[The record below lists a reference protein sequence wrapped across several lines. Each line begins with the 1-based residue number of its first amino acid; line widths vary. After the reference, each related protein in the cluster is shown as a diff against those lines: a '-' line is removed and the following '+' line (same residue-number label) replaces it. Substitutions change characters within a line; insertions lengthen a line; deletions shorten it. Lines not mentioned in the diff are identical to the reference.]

1 MEIYYKQVVLLTGLT
16 GILSIIPCLWFYSRD
31 RIARKHGGLVLPQK
45 PWKLDLPEIILFLGM
60 GAAFSQYANMLVGM
74 LQSVLNYKEYQ
85 ETMDQMTAGK
95 SMWFL
100 IICMGV
106 IAPLA
111 EEIVFRWLIYLRLR
125 DYMRIG
131 LINENSQ
138 ANKNKIILEELTKAA
153 NYYHHEVINFG
164 IYHGNLVQAVYAG
177 LLGMFFAYFL
187 EISGCLWSSVL
198 LHMGANIWSLVS
210 TDLVSRMLQKNPM
223 YILIMLFALLVILIY
238 GIFYFRAR
246 THGRMKRVL

>member
-1 MEIYYKQVVLLTGLT
+1 MISQIIGYIALWLIKRSGGGMEVYYEQVVLLTGLT
-16 GILSIIPCLWFYSRD
+16 GILSMIPCLWFYSRD
-31 RIARKHGGLVLPQK
+31 RIARKHGGLVLPLK
-45 PWKLDLPEIILFLGM
+45 PWNLDLPDIILLLGM

-74 LQSVLNYKEYQ
+74 LQSVLNYQEYQ

-100 IICMGV
+100 LICMGV

-131 LINENSQ
+131 F
-138 ANKNKIILEELTKAA
+138 AM
-153 NYYHHEVINFG
+153 VISGMIFG

-177 LLGMFFAYFL
+177 ILGMVFADFL

-210 TDLVSRMLQKNPM
+210 PDLVNWMLQKNPM
-223 YILIMLFALLVILIY
+223 YILIMLFALILILVY
-238 GIFYFRAR
+238 GFLYFRAR
-246 THGRMKRVL
+246 AKGRTKRVL

>member
-1 MEIYYKQVVLLTGLT
+1 MALWLITRSGGGMEIYYKQVVLLTGLT

-125 DYMRIG
+125 DYMRMGFAMVISG
-131 LINENSQ
+131 LI
-138 ANKNKIILEELTKAA
+138 
-153 NYYHHEVINFG
+153 FG

-210 TDLVSRMLQKNPM
+210 PDLVSRMLQKNPM

-246 THGRMKRVL
+246 THGQMKRVL

>member
-1 MEIYYKQVVLLTGLT
+1 
-16 GILSIIPCLWFYSRD
+16 
-31 RIARKHGGLVLPQK
+31 
-45 PWKLDLPEIILFLGM
+45 M
-60 GAAFSQYANMLVGM
+60 GAAFSQYANMFVGM

-125 DYMRIG
+125 DYVRMGAAMVISG
-131 LINENSQ
+131 LI
-138 ANKNKIILEELTKAA
+138 
-153 NYYHHEVINFG
+153 FG

-177 LLGMFFAYFL
+177 ILGMIFAYFL
-187 EISGCLWSSVL
+187 EISGCLWGSVL

-210 TDLVSRMLQKNPM
+210 PDLVSWMLQKNPM
-223 YILIMLFALLVILIY
+223 YILIMLFTLILILVY
-238 GIFYFRAR
+238 GIPYFQARAKGR
-246 THGRMKRVL
+246 TKRVL

>member
-60 GAAFSQYANMLVGM
+60 GAAFSQYANMFVGM

-125 DYMRIG
+125 DYVRMGAAMVISG
-131 LINENSQ
+131 LI
-138 ANKNKIILEELTKAA
+138 
-153 NYYHHEVINFG
+153 FG

-177 LLGMFFAYFL
+177 ILGMMF
-187 EISGCLWSSVL
+187 SHSVL
-198 LHMGANIWSLVS
+198 KRIS
-210 TDLVSRMLQKNPM
+210 TPLS
-223 YILIMLFALLVILIY
+223 
-238 GIFYFRAR
+238 AR
-246 THGRMKRVL
+246 